1 MSWGKYKFFFVPIEE
16 EITKI
21 DKDDN
26 ENVVN
31 MSYKI
36 KFIENAR
43 FMASSLSSLLDDL
56 PVGIEKIKCQDYNCC
71 LGYESFKINV
81 CFSIKSN

>member
-1 MSWGKYKFFFVPIEE
+1 
-16 EITKI
+16 
-21 DKDDN
+21 
-26 ENVVN
+26 

-56 PVGIEKIKCQDYNCC
+56 PEGIQKIKCQDYNCC